1 MNKMNKGIITK
12 INKDLY
18 TVYSDTEV
26 FDCKESGKL
35 LYKNIKPTVG
45 DYVLFDKENLRINE
59 ILPRKNSLIRP
70 LISNIDKL
78 FIITSVKKPDF
89 SSFLLDKLLLIA
101 LSNNIKPIII
111 FTKEDLLSFKEKITI
126 NKYKKYYKSLG
137 FNIYRNTQINKIK
150 KEFKNCVIALTGQ
163 TGAGKSSLLNKLNKD
178 LNLETNEISEAL
190 GRGKH
195 TTRIVTLYKLFGG
208 LIADTPGFSS
218 LELNINASDIKKY
231 SKEFNVSC
239 KYKTCNHINEEGCII
254 ISKLNKNKI
263 YDERYKNYIKLISE
277 VRK

>member
-1 MNKMNKGIITK
+1 MSKGIITR

-18 TVYSDTEV
+18 TVSSDTEV
-26 FDCKESGKL
+26 FDCRESGKI
-35 LYKNIKPTVG
+35 LYKKVKPTVG
-45 DYVLFDKENLRINE
+45 DYVLFDKETLRINE

-111 FTKEDLLSFKEKITI
+111 FTKEDLLNLKEKICI
-126 NKYKKYYKSLG
+126 KKYKKYYKSLG
-137 FNIYRNTQINKIK
+137 YIVYSNTQIKKIK
-150 KEFKNCVIALTGQ
+150 KEFKKSIIALTGQ
-163 TGAGKSSLLNKLNKD
+163 TGAGKSSLLNRLSKD
-178 LNLETNEISEAL
+178 LKLETNEISEVL

-195 TTRIVTLYKLFGG
+195 TTRMVTLYNLFGG

-218 LELNINASDIKKY
+218 LELSINKDDIKKY
-231 SKEFNVSC
+231 SKEFNVEC
-239 KYKTCNHINEEGCII
+239 KYKGCKHINEDGCKII
-254 ISKLNKNKI
+254 NKLSKNKI
-263 YDERYKNYIKLISE
+263 YDERYKNYVKLIKE
-277 VRK
+277 VEK

>member
-1 MNKMNKGIITK
+1 MNKGIIIK
-12 INKDLY
+12 INKNLY
-18 TVYSDTEV
+18 TVSSDTEV
-26 FDCKESGKL
+26 FDCRESGKL

-45 DYVLFDKENLRINE
+45 DYVLFDKETLRINE
-59 ILPRKNSLIRP
+59 LLPRKNSLIRP

-78 FIITSVKKPDF
+78 FIITSIKKPDF

-111 FTKEDLLSFKEKITI
+111 FTKEDLLTFKEKINI

-137 FNIYRNTQINKIK
+137 FTVYKNTQVSKIR
-150 KEFKNCVIALTGQ
+150 KEFKNSIIALTGQ
-163 TGAGKSSLLNKLNKD
+163 TGAGKSSLLNRLNRN

-195 TTRIVTLYKLFGG
+195 TTRIVTLYNLFGG

-218 LELNINASDIKKY
+218 LDLNINAEDVKKY
-231 SKEFNVSC
+231 SIEFNVEC
-239 KYKTCNHINEEGCII
+239 KYKTCKHINEDGCNVIP
-254 ISKLNKNKI
+254 KLNKNKI
-263 YDERYKNYIKLISE
+263 FDERYKNYIKLLSE
-277 VRK
+277 VK

>member
-1 MNKMNKGIITK
+1 MNKGIIIK
-12 INKDLY
+12 INKNLY
-18 TVYSDTEV
+18 TVSSDTEV
-26 FDCKESGKL
+26 FDCRESGKL

-45 DYVLFDKENLRINE
+45 DYVLFDKKTLRINE
-59 ILPRKNSLIRP
+59 LLPRKNSLIRP

-111 FTKEDLLSFKEKITI
+111 FTKEDLLAFKEKINI
-126 NKYKKYYKSLG
+126 SKYKKYYKSLG
-137 FNIYRNTQINKIK
+137 FTVYKNTQVSKIR
-150 KEFKNCVIALTGQ
+150 KEFKDSIIALTGQ

-195 TTRIVTLYKLFGG
+195 TTRMVTLYNLFDG

-218 LELNINASDIKKY
+218 LDLNVSKEDIKKY
-231 SKEFNVSC
+231 TAEFNVDC
-239 KYKTCNHINEEGCII
+239 KYKTCKHINEEGCRVIPR
-254 ISKLNKNKI
+254 LNKNKL
-263 YDERYKNYIKLISE
+263 YDERYKNYIKLMSE
-277 VRK
+277 VK

>member
-1 MNKMNKGIITK
+1 MNKGIIIK

-18 TVYSDTEV
+18 TVSSDTEV
-26 FDCKESGKL
+26 FDCRESGKL
-35 LYKNIKPTVG
+35 LYKKIKPTVG
-45 DYVLFDKENLRINE
+45 DYVLFDKNTLRINE

-111 FTKEDLLSFKEKITI
+111 FTKKDLLSLKEKIDF
-126 NKYKKYYKSLG
+126 NKYKNYYKSLG
-137 FNIYRNTQINKIK
+137 FTAYDNTQIRKIK
-150 KEFKNCVIALTGQ
+150 KEFKNSIIALTGQ
-163 TGAGKSSLLNKLNKD
+163 TGAGKSSLLNRLNKD

-195 TTRIVTLYKLFGG
+195 TTRIVTLYSLFGG

-218 LELNINASDIKKY
+218 LELNMNKDDIKKY
-231 SKEFNVSC
+231 SKEFNVEC
-239 KYKTCNHINEEGCII
+239 KYKSCKHITEDGCKII
-254 ISKLNKNKI
+254 NRLNKNKI
-263 YDERYKNYIKLISE
+263 YGERYKNYIKLIRE
-277 VRK
+277 VEK

>member
-1 MNKMNKGIITK
+1 MNKGIIIK

-18 TVYSDTEV
+18 TVSFDAEV
-26 FDCKESGKL
+26 FDCRESGKL
-35 LYKNIKPTVG
+35 LFKKAKPTVG
-45 DYVLFDKENLRINE
+45 DYVLFDKDSLRINE

-111 FTKEDLLSFKEKITI
+111 FTKEDLLSFKEKINI

-137 FNIYRNTQINKIK
+137 FKVYRNIQTSKIK
-150 KEFKNCVIALTGQ
+150 KEFKNSVIALTGQ
-163 TGAGKSSLLNKLNKD
+163 TGAGKSSLLNSLNKD
-178 LNLETNEISEAL
+178 LNLETNEISKAL

-195 TTRIVTLYKLFGG
+195 TTRMVTLYNLFGG

-218 LELNINASDIKKY
+218 LELDISEKDVKKY
-231 SKEFNVSC
+231 SKEFNVDC
-239 KYKTCNHINEEGCII
+239 KYKSCKHINEDGCII
-254 ISKLNKNKI
+254 LPKLNKNKI